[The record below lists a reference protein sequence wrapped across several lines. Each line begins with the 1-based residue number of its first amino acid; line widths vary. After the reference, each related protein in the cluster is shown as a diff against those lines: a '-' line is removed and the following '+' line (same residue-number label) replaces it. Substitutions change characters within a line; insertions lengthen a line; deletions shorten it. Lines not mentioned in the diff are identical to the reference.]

1 MAYTVTIA
9 VTMAEG
15 MHNRNHKSGCL
26 VCGAELV
33 YETQERELTC
43 FYCGAVGRTSAACV
57 RGHYVCDA
65 CHSGSANDLIERF
78 CSAAGS
84 VLPVSMAIT
93 LMKDRRVKMH
103 GPEHH
108 FLVPAVL
115 LAAYCNAL
123 GRTLDEK
130 TALITKARSRA
141 EEVKGGSCG
150 FNGNCGAAV
159 GTGIFVSL
167 ATGATP
173 LSRVEWRLA
182 NLMTS
187 ESLRSIADRGGPRC
201 CKRDVFL
208 ALQAAVAFLD
218 RELDMALPAEE
229 PVACEFSELNRE
241 CLKEA
246 CPFFHSELSRPSAA
260 VP

>member
-1 MAYTVTIA
+1 MESATRTA
-9 VTMAEG
+9 LTAATPTD
-15 MHNRNHKSGCL
+15 RNMDHKSGCL

-33 YETQERELTC
+33 YAAHDRDVAC
-43 FYCGAVGRTSAACV
+43 FYCGASGRTSVACAG
-57 RGHYVCDA
+57 GHYVCDA

-78 CSAAGS
+78 CSATDS

-115 LAAYCNAL
+115 LAAYCNST
-123 GRTLDEK
+123 GRPRGEK
-130 TALITKARSRA
+130 AALITKARSRA

-167 ATGATP
+167 VTGATP
-173 LSRVEWRLA
+173 LSRAEWRLA

-187 ESLRSIADRGGPRC
+187 ESLRSIANLGGPRC

-208 ALQAAVAFLD
+208 ALQAAVAFLNT
-218 RELDMALPAEE
+218 EMAVALPAEG
-229 PVACEFSELNRE
+229 PVVCQFSALNRE
-241 CLKEA
+241 CLKEE
-246 CPFFHSELSRPSAA
+246 CPFFGG
-260 VP
+260 

>member
-1 MAYTVTIA
+1 M
-9 VTMAEG
+9 
-15 MHNRNHKSGCL
+15 
-26 VCGAELV
+26 
-33 YETQERELTC
+33 
-43 FYCGAVGRTSAACV
+43 
-57 RGHYVCDA
+57 
-65 CHSGSANDLIERF
+65 
-78 CSAAGS
+78 
-84 VLPVSMAIT
+84 
-93 LMKDRRVKMH
+93 KMH

-115 LAAYCNAL
+115 LAAYCNATD
-123 GRTLDEK
+123 RPRDEK
-130 TALITKARSRA
+130 AGLIAKARSRA

-173 LSRVEWRLA
+173 LSRAEWRLA

-187 ESLRSIADRGGPRC
+187 ESLHIIADLGCPRC

-208 ALQAAVAFLD
+208 ALRVAVAFLD
-218 RELDMALPAEE
+218 KELDVELPTEE
-229 PVACEFSELNRE
+229 PVVCEFSALNRE

-246 CPFFHSELSRPSAA
+246 CPFFRNEFSRLRIPFA
-260 VP
+260 

>member
-1 MAYTVTIA
+1 MDY
-9 VTMAEG
+9 
-15 MHNRNHKSGCL
+15 KSGCL

-33 YETQERELTC
+33 YATQDKDLAC
-43 FYCGAVGRTSAACV
+43 FYCGAAGRTSVACAG
-57 RGHYVCDA
+57 GHYVCDI

-78 CSAAGS
+78 CSAADS

-93 LMKDRRVKMH
+93 LMRDRRLKMH

-115 LAAYCNAL
+115 LAAYCNATD
-123 GRTLDEK
+123 RPRDEK
-130 TALITKARSRA
+130 TGLITKARSRA

-150 FNGNCGAAV
+150 FNGTCGAAV

-173 LSRVEWRLA
+173 LSRTEWRLA

-187 ESLRSIADRGGPRC
+187 ESLRVIADLGGPRC

-208 ALQAAVAFLD
+208 ALRAAVAFLD
-218 RELDMALPAEE
+218 KELHVALPVEE
-229 PVACEFSELNRE
+229 PVICEFSALNRE
-241 CLKEA
+241 CLEEA
-246 CPFFHSELSRPSAA
+246 CPFFRSELSTPGVSL
-260 VP
+260 P